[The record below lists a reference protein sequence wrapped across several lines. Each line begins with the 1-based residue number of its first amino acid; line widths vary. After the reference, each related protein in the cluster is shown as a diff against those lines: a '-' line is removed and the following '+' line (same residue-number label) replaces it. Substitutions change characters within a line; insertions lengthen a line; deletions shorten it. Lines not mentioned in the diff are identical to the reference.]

1 MTSWTA
7 WADSQPQLPPAARSV
22 LAAQLGELH
31 PPTGVDVSEA
41 TVQPSRLPSH
51 AKERLEHVVGADA
64 LHVDDESR
72 ARHAGGQAYVDI
84 ARRRRG
90 DAGAA
95 PDAVVVPRNAD
106 VVSRVLQ
113 LCADEHIAVVPWGGG
128 TSVVGGLEAE
138 RGDHVAVIAL

>member
-22 LAAQLGELH
+22 LAARLGALTPSAAVAVTEATLRPSQLSTHALERLAH
-31 PPTGVDVSEA
+31 VAGVD
-41 TVQPSRLPSH
+41 
-51 AKERLEHVVGADA
+51 G
-64 LHVDDESR
+64 LHVDDETR

-95 PDAVVVPRNAD
+95 PDAVVTPRNAEA
-106 VVSRVLQ
+106 VTRVLQ
-113 LCADEHIAVVPWGGG
+113 VCVDEHIAVVP
-128 TSVVGGLEAE
+128 
-138 RGDHVAVIAL
+138 